1 MKQEK
6 TLATSTTKSKRT
18 FNSWVNNP
26 VLEDYALRYAPKSFR
41 KWSEFSVANS
51 ALGGIAF
58 LADFTIGASISISY
72 GFTNTFWGI
81 IAAAVIIFLTGLPIG
96 YYSAKYNV
104 DMDLLTRGAG
114 FGYLGSTLTSLVYAS
129 FTFIYF
135 STEGAIMAQALQV
148 YFHIPLAVGY
158 LISSLIIIP
167 LVLFGMTALS
177 KLQVW
182 TQPIWITLMIAPII
196 AILVKDPHSFNEWM
210 HFAGNSPTGTAFN
223 PLFFAMSSGVVLSL
237 ITQIGEQADYLR
249 FMPDRNAKNHRKW
262 LWAVVLAGP
271 GWIFIGAFKQLSGS
285 FLASFIAPSVGLAK
299 ANEPIHMFVKAFGE
313 FIPGTF
319 IVLTIA
325 TFFVLLSQVKIN
337 VTNAYSG
344 SLSWSNFFSR
354 LLHFHP
360 GRVVWLM
367 FQIAIAITLME
378 AGLFNFLNTILGF
391 YSNVAVAWI
400 GAIVADLIINKKL
413 LKISPAYIEFKR
425 AHLYNFNPVGFGSM
439 IIASIISI
447 IAYFGVFGEMMQ
459 AFSPFLSL
467 ILAFIL
473 APIIAIATKGK
484 YYIARENTFV
494 QTQMEMAAGTSDTS
508 SLHSTVHEAHT
519 HHHTNENTEVTCSVC
534 GFDYEPMDST
544 YCPFHQ
550 GMICSLCCSLE
561 KNCHDICKKS

>member
-1 MKQEK
+1 MAQDQSVVIPKKIEP
-6 TLATSTTKSKRT
+6 KRK
-18 FNSWVNNP
+18 FNAWVNNP

-41 KWSEFSVANS
+41 RWSEFSVANS

-58 LADFTIGASISISY
+58 LADFAIGASISISY
-72 GFTNTFWGI
+72 GFTNAFWGI
-81 IAAAVIIFLTGLPIG
+81 IAAAIVIFLTGIPIG

-114 FGYLGSTLTSLVYAS
+114 FGYLGSTLTSLVYAT

-135 STEGAIMAQALQV
+135 STEGAIMAQALEV
-148 YFHIPLAVGY
+148 YFRIPLAIGY
-158 LISSLIIIP
+158 LISSLAIIP

-182 TQPIWITLMIAPII
+182 TQPIWLILMIAPII
-196 AILVKDPHSFNEWM
+196 AIIAKDPNTLNHWVQFG
-210 HFAGNSPTGTAFN
+210 GNSPSGAAFN

-249 FMPDRNAKNHRKW
+249 FMPNQTKKNRRIW
-262 LWAVVLAGP
+262 LWAVLLSGP
-271 GWIFIGAFKQLSGS
+271 GWIILGAFKQLSGS
-285 FLASFIAPSVGLAK
+285 FLASYISESVGLSK
-299 ANEPIHMFVKAFGE
+299 ANEPIQMFIKAFGE

-319 IVLTIA
+319 LVLTIA
-325 TFFVLLSQVKIN
+325 TFFVILSQVKIN

-360 GRVVWLM
+360 GRVVWLI
-367 FQIAIAITLME
+367 FQIAIAIALME
-378 AGLFNFLNTILGF
+378 AGVFNFLNTVLGF

-400 GAIVADLIINKKL
+400 GAIVADLVINKKL
-413 LKISPAYIEFKR
+413 LKISPPYIEFKR

-439 IIASIISI
+439 IIASVVSLL
-447 IAYFGVFGEMMQ
+447 AYFGMFGAFLQ
-459 AFSPFLSL
+459 AFSPYLSL
-467 ILAFIL
+467 ILAFVL

-484 YYIARENTFV
+484 YYIARENPASIIQGSYAPQV
-494 QTQMEMAAGTSDTS
+494 DSARLQ
-508 SLHSTVHEAHT
+508 HHVHNRLDGEINCTA
-519 HHHTNENTEVTCSVC
+519 CS
-534 GFDYEPMDST
+534 FDYEHEDIT
-544 YCPFHQ
+544 YCPFHE

-561 KNCHDICKKS
+561 KDCHDMCKKTN